1 MAKGKQQISI
11 QLSVIML
18 NVKGLQIQLKNK
30 QFQIG
35 FLKKKAKYMLITRD
49 TPYNKEREWL
59 KNRQKKNTTYKQQI
73 FCIYLAKPEKK
84 WYSYTNHRKQK

>member
-35 FLKKKAKYMLITRD
+35 FFKKIQVHAD
-49 TPYNKEREWL
+49 
-59 KNRQKKNTTYKQQI
+59 YKR
-73 FCIYLAKPEKK
+73 
-84 WYSYTNHRKQK
+84 YTL